1 MMRVHIIDI
10 VRGVESYAH
19 QHTVLARFLLNLLLN
34 SLEVDM
40 VMNPNILKREKEKRI
55 LAHAYLVDQV
65 AQRVKSRIPD
75 HIEYDELR
83 SVGFIGLMEAV
94 ERYDDDKNVPFRV
107 YAEIRVNGAMLD
119 FLRKEDWMPRNL
131 RQQVKEIQRAEHS
144 LTCAGE
150 ERSDRNIAKVL
161 HLTEEEVRQVRGET
175 QRRTMISGSMRIG
188 DSEVHYLEDCVADQ
202 TQDVLQGLV
211 NAEGE
216 MIVRD
221 ALSLLP
227 DKERFVI
234 EKYFLEGLNLRQIGS
249 ELGVTESRACQLRKS
264 GVKRMQKMVGH
275 RAA

>member
-1 MMRVHIIDI
+1 
-10 VRGVESYAH
+10 
-19 QHTVLARFLLNLLLN
+19 
-34 SLEVDM
+34 M
-40 VMNPNILKREKEKRI
+40 VMNPDILRQREKEKRI
-55 LAHAYLVDQV
+55 LVHAYLVDQV

-83 SVGFIGLMEAV
+83 SVGFIGLMEAI

-144 LTCAGE
+144 LTCQGE

-161 HLTEEEVRQVRGET
+161 HLSEEEIRKVRGET
-175 QRRTMISGSMRIG
+175 QRRTIISGSIKVG
-188 DSEVHYLEDCVADQ
+188 ESEVHFLEDCVADQ
-202 TQDVLQGLV
+202 TQDVVQELV
-211 NAEGE
+211 DAEGE
-216 MIVRD
+216 MIVRE
-221 ALSLLP
+221 ALELLP
-227 DKERFVI
+227 EKERFVI
-234 EKYFLEGLNLRQIGS
+234 EKYFLEGLNLRQIGT

-264 GVKRMQKMVGH
+264 GVKRMQKMVGL

>member
-1 MMRVHIIDI
+1 
-10 VRGVESYAH
+10 
-19 QHTVLARFLLNLLLN
+19 
-34 SLEVDM
+34 M

-83 SVGFIGLMEAV
+83 SVGFIGLMEAI

-144 LTCAGE
+144 LTCQGE
-150 ERSDRNIAKVL
+150 ERSDCNIAKVL
-161 HLTEEEVRQVRGET
+161 QLSEEEVRQVRGET
-175 QRRTMISGSMRIG
+175 QRRTIISGSMTVG
-188 DSEVHYLEDCVADQ
+188 DSEVHFLEDCVADQ
-202 TQDVLQGLV
+202 TQDVVQNLV
-211 NAEGE
+211 DLEGDR
-216 MIVRD
+216 IVRE
-221 ALSLLP
+221 ALTLLP
-227 DKERFVI
+227 EKERYVV
-234 EKYFLEGLNLRQIGS
+234 EQYFLAGLNLRQIGTA
-249 ELGVTESRACQLRKS
+249 LGVTESRACQLRKS
-264 GVKRMQKMVGH
+264 GVSRMQRLVKQ